1 MRLDYITSYGRA
13 STRKESTIVGRKH
26 SSVTLTCNE
35 RVYFRREKD
44 NPHDINALLVLN
56 MAGSK
61 VGHVIAS
68 TAAELA
74 PSLHEDR
81 RITGYISTANPNKW
95 RCTMVIDM

>member
-13 STRKESTIVGRKH
+13 FTRKKVTIVGRKH

-68 TAAELA
+68 TAPDARGYSECVVRGK
-74 PSLHEDR
+74 S
-81 RITGYISTANPNKW
+81 RIREHFALSKL
-95 RCTMVIDM
+95 